1 MHPRPGLTDAIRR
14 KIKISV
20 FPFENAKITQ
30 SYFLGS
36 TNFCEHPL
44 SDFTIGCLQTASPPE
59 TKRWPSAVARLLGC
73 QRASATRDAAFLVLI
88 LAHDLQDG

>member
-1 MHPRPGLTDAIRR
+1 LVARWP
-14 KIKISV
+14 
-20 FPFENAKITQ
+20 
-30 SYFLGS
+30 SYVRSCDHTHQFALNMRNLFLGS

-73 QRASATRDAAFLVLI
+73 QRASATRDAAFSVLI
-88 LAHDLQDG
+88 LTHDLQDG